1 MAALPIIMARMR
13 GLHLAATLSLLGVA
27 GFSAWILPAAQT
39 EPDRLRL
46 ALSRLQWISGALA
59 LLAGA
64 AWFTPQASAIAG
76 AETWH
81 DMWQALPVVAEHTRF
96 GTMLILRLGLIV
108 IATLAG
114 LTRRGLYPAIALT
127 TIAAAM
133 QGFIGHAGATPG
145 SAGNALLLSE
155 ALHLTAAGIWLG
167 ALLPL
172 WLSLREL
179 PLAAAAAV
187 CLRFSP
193 LGLACVLILAGTG
206 FAQGLALIGSIPALF
221 GTDYGRIA
229 LLKIVLFLLA
239 LVLAAINR
247 LWLTDRLAAAET
259 ASSSGARR
267 ELMASALAE
276 ALIGLTI
283 VTAAAFLSSTVP
295 GIHQQPVW
303 PFPWQFT
310 LATVQEDADFRQE
323 VLISAVLIAAGV
335 LSMVAALLARR
346 FRWPALV
353 LLLAVAIWR
362 GPSFTLLTAE
372 AYPTSF
378 QTSPTGFSADS
389 IVRGQALFAQHCV
402 ACHGLAGEGN
412 GPAAAGLRIKP
423 VDLTQP
429 HIWRHTDGEMF
440 WWLTHGID
448 DPEAGPGGAL
458 AMPGF
463 QTAIPDEGRWA
474 LIDYVRAHSAAA
486 SFQRDPA
493 FDTPVPAPSDPIAC
507 NGLPASA
514 MSDLHGHVV
523 RVVLGSPEPG
533 QPATLAVTVAVPD
546 EASPAPRPEPGACMA
561 TGVAAWNAYAILAD
575 LPPDEAAGA
584 TFLIDPNGWLRS
596 VRPPGAAANDLTAA
610 IRAIQAHPI
619 EQRYGASH
627 EHHH

>member
-1 MAALPIIMARMR
+1 MAALPTIMALMR
-13 GLHLAATLSLLGVA
+13 GLHLAATLSLLGAA
-27 GFSAWILPAAQT
+27 GFSIWILPAART

-64 AWFTPQASAIAG
+64 AWFTLQAAAIASVD
-76 AETWH
+76 TWS
-81 DMWQALPVVAEHTRF
+81 DIWPVLPVVAEHTRF
-96 GTMLILRLGLIV
+96 GTMLMLRLALV
-108 IATLAG
+108 AIATLAG
-114 LTRRGLYPAIALT
+114 LTRFGHYPVLALTAIALAT
-127 TIAAAM
+127 
-133 QGFIGHAGATPG
+133 QGSIGHAGATPG
-145 SAGNALLLSE
+145 SAGSALLLSE
-155 ALHLTAAGIWLG
+155 ALHLIAAGIWLG

-172 WLSLREL
+172 CLSLREL
-179 PLAAAAAV
+179 PLDDAAAV

-206 FAQGLALIGSIPALF
+206 FAQGLALIGGIPALF
-221 GTDYGRIA
+221 GTNYGRIA

-239 LVLAAINR
+239 LGLAAINR
-247 LWLTDRLAAAET
+247 LWLTDRLVASTPASAA
-259 ASSSGARR
+259 GARR

-276 ALIGLTI
+276 ALIGLTV
-283 VTAAAFLSSTVP
+283 VTAAAFLASTVP

-323 VLISAVLIAAGV
+323 VLISAALIAAAV
-335 LSMVAALLARR
+335 LSMAAALLVRR

-353 LLLAVAIWR
+353 LLLAAAVWR
-362 GPSFTLLTAE
+362 GPSFALLTAE

-389 IVRGQALFAQHCV
+389 IARGQVLFARYCV
-402 ACHGLAGEGN
+402 ACHGPKGEGN
-412 GPAAAGLRIKP
+412 GPAAAALRIKP
-423 VDLTQP
+423 ANLTQP
-429 HIWRHTDGEMF
+429 HVWGHTDGEMF

-463 QTAIPDEGRWA
+463 QAAIPDEGRWA

-493 FDTPVPAPSDPIAC
+493 FDTPVPAPSGPIAC
-507 NGLPASA
+507 NGLSAST

-523 RVVLGSPEPG
+523 LVVLGAPEPER
-533 QPATLAVTVAVPD
+533 PTADAVTLSVPD
-546 EASPAPRPEPGACMA
+546 ETSSASRPKPGACVA

-575 LPPDEAAGA
+575 LPVDEAAGA

-596 VRPPGAAANDLTAA
+596 VRPPGTANIDLTAA

-619 EQRYGASH
+619 EQRHGASH